1 MLHTNE
7 HDAINQLHANK
18 TFEINL
24 KKEFNASQT
33 FWRKPLFHTRRHLKR
48 EAWIMPCTGS
58 PGSVTRAQSYF
69 KGTAKLTVLY
79 TLTDV
84 KRIRLN

>member
-1 MLHTNE
+1 M
-7 HDAINQLHANK
+7 NQLYSNK
-18 TFEINL
+18 KFEINL
-24 KKEFNASQT
+24 KKEVNASQT
-33 FWRKPLFHTRRHLKR
+33 FWQKPLFPTSRHLKR

-58 PGSVTRAQSYF
+58 PSSVTKAQSYF